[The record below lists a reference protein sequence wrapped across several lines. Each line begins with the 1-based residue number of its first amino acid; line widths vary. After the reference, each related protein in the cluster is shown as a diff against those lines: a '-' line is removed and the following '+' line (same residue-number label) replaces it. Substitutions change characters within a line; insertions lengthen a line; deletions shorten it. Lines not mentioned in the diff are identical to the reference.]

1 MNQRKTLITVFL
13 LFLHCGLKAQTDVAD
28 SVRLDTVDYIQVG
41 LLQAQDYA
49 IAHNKSFENASLD
62 VKKARVQRWQT
73 IAAML
78 PQVDAN
84 GTYVNMLDYS
94 TELGQTG
101 MKIAMPSYITGGVT
115 ASIAV
120 NGQMVVGALLNS
132 VALDMQK
139 ITYDKSQTELRGN
152 VTKSYVA
159 VLVMQEILGLLRNSY
174 ANLEKVA
181 EQTHK
186 MAEVGTVESTAADQ
200 IDIRLTALQNSI
212 KANERNLK
220 LATNSLRVLMGM
232 NEREH
237 LVLVD
242 KIEDIMSEENVLVA
256 LEDHFVIADNHNYR
270 LLEKQVELAKKNV
283 HLAAWAY
290 GPTVSF
296 AYQYSTRKYLSDKA
310 TMNMNPPHTV
320 SLTLAM
326 PILSS
331 GKRLAGVKE
340 KKIGLEQARNTLLET
355 KDNLSI
361 QDQQLRFNLAN
372 AYETYA
378 NEKNNIKVVQHVF
391 DNTANKYRTGS
402 ASALELAT
410 ASNDLISAQS
420 TYVQAVLTMIQAQV
434 ELNIFLNNKR

>member
-1 MNQRKTLITVFL
+1 
-13 LFLHCGLKAQTDVAD
+13 
-28 SVRLDTVDYIQVG
+28 
-41 LLQAQDYA
+41 
-49 IAHNKSFENASLD
+49 
-62 VKKARVQRWQT
+62 
-73 IAAML
+73 
-78 PQVDAN
+78 
-84 GTYVNMLDYS
+84 
-94 TELGQTG
+94 
-101 MKIAMPSYITGGVT
+101 
-115 ASIAV
+115 
-120 NGQMVVGALLNS
+120 
-132 VALDMQK
+132 
-139 ITYDKSQTELRGN
+139 
-152 VTKSYVA
+152 
-159 VLVMQEILGLLRNSY
+159 
-174 ANLEKVA
+174 
-181 EQTHK
+181 
-186 MAEVGTVESTAADQ
+186 
-200 IDIRLTALQNSI
+200 
-212 KANERNLK
+212 
-220 LATNSLRVLMGM
+220 
-232 NEREH
+232 
-237 LVLVD
+237 
-242 KIEDIMSEENVLVA
+242 A

-331 GKRLAGVKE
+331 GKRFAGVKE